1 MLILMKRLEDLH
13 TEQTYL
19 KQLRATDSDT
29 EEDSAEEE
37 KQDEGSIVGG
47 ETQIADKTSEP
58 QDQVDENGQPVES
71 EQQQPPPA
79 KKKTKSQKKEE
90 EEAKEMEDRV
100 ADDAIDATRHYFR
113 LLQVTKQEFKAV
125 QQQNIKLV

>member
-13 TEQTYL
+13 SEQTYL

-37 KQDEGSIVGG
+37 KNEGGGIIGG

-58 QDQVDENGQPVES
+58 QDLVDENGQPVEP
-71 EQQQPPPA
+71 EQQHPRLA

-90 EEAKEMEDRV
+90 EETKEMEDRV

-113 LLQVTKQEFKAV
+113 LL
-125 QQQNIKLV
+125 